1 MANFDPIIEPREGAT
16 TSVPVTE
23 ETSIKR
29 WLIGGGILAAV
40 VLAVL
45 AVILFR

>member
-1 MANFDPIIEPREGAT
+1 MANFDPISEPREGPT

-29 WLIGGGILAAV
+29 WLIGGGILAALV
-40 VLAVL
+40 IAVL
-45 AVILFR
+45 VIILTR